1 MTKARIAAGFILAM
15 AVAAATGSPV
25 AAQDAAPAQ
34 VPAPAPAPAA
44 KAGAAVPERNWQVNC
59 SGDGEA
65 RRCTVLQNLVADQG
79 KGQQRLL
86 TVMVQPG
93 ADNLPALLLALP
105 HGLFLPAGVQMQID
119 KGEAQKLVI
128 QTADQNGS
136 YAGAALDAALLDR
149 LKAGSALDVTF
160 QSAQQQAVTVPVTLV
175 GFSAAYADYTA
186 GRASDPAPAGTASA
200 GTAPGGQAPGG
211 QAPGGKT
218 P

>member
-1 MTKARIAAGFILAM
+1 MVSTARIAVGWILAM
-15 AVAAATGSPV
+15 AMVAATGSAA
-25 AAQDAAPAQ
+25 AAQDAAPATTA
-34 VPAPAPAPAA
+34 APAQTPATT
-44 KAGAAVPERNWQVNC
+44 AGTAVPGRNWQVNC
-59 SGDGEA
+59 SGDSEA
-65 RRCTVLQNLVADQG
+65 KRCTVLQNLVADQG

-93 ADNLPALLLALP
+93 ADNQPALLLALP

-136 YAGAALDAALLDR
+136 YAGAALDTALLDR
-149 LKAGSALDVTF
+149 LKGGSTLDVTF

-175 GFSAAYADYTA
+175 GFSSAYADYAA
-186 GRASDPAPAGTASA
+186 GRASVP
-200 GTAPGGQAPGG
+200 APGGT
-211 QAPGGKT
+211 T